1 MYYRGTE
8 ENLRCCKMAKYP
20 AQDRY
25 RERQAGPRELIRLTV
40 WIPAESREQLIKLAA
55 KLRRL
60 ARLHGAAK

>member
-1 MYYRGTE
+1 
-8 ENLRCCKMAKYP
+8 MAKYP